1 MRMSLARLLWTAAFI
16 AVTGACSRRSAAV
29 AGQTSAAAHEEVAV
43 KRNINLTD
51 AAVAALV
58 EFLGPDP
65 VRREDHPLRVA
76 VEGDAA
82 SGYSYYFGFA
92 NDPNEPQYRVDNQR
106 DVIEIVK
113 GFPVAIRREHVPYL
127 TGTTIDYVTLPGE
140 GAGFKFDNPHGT
152 LDSQMRRAAAP

>member
-1 MRMSLARLLWTAAFI
+1 MRMSLARLLCIAAFI
-16 AVTGACSRRSAAV
+16 AAAEGCSRRSTAV
-29 AGQTSAAAHEEVAV
+29 AGQTSAAAHEEVSV
-43 KRNINLTD
+43 ERTINLTD

-65 VRREDHPLRVA
+65 VRREDYPLRVA

-92 NDPNEPQYRVDNQR
+92 DDPNEPQYRVDSQR
-106 DVIEIVK
+106 DVIQIVK
-113 GFPVAIRREHVPYL
+113 GFPVAVRREHVPYL

-140 GAGFKFDNPHGT
+140 GAGFKFDNPRGT
-152 LDSQMRRAAAP
+152 LESQMRRAAAP